1 MLRYCN
7 RKFLI
12 LILLLVGIGIVSI
25 YSASEIWATM
35 KYGDSLYY
43 VKRQMLFAGVGL
55 VVMGIVSYMDIKK
68 LTRYST
74 LIYVLC
80 LLAMVLVLIPGI
92 GVERNG
98 SRSWFGVGNFLI
110 QPSEFMKLS
119 LILFVSKE
127 LTTIR
132 NCRKVGGYWRIIGAT
147 ALAFLCIML
156 QPDFGSG
163 VVMCSAIVVMVIAA
177 GIDMRYFVYLSI
189 MAVAGMSLLIMSA
202 PYRLARITSFL
213 DPFSDPLGSGFQTIQ
228 ALFAIAPGGLFGLG
242 FQNSMQ
248 KHFYLP
254 EPQTDFIFAIIAE
267 EVGFLGCLFLIT
279 LFMLLL
285 KEGIKI
291 VRRGRDSELSYV
303 VVGIL
308 ALFMIQVIVNLG
320 VVVNLFPI
328 TGVTL
333 PFISYGGS
341 SLVLMMGSMGVLM
354 AIHGARDKDW

>member
-1 MLRYCN
+1 MFRYQN
-7 RKFLI
+7 RKFVI
-12 LILLLVGIGIVSI
+12 IISLLVLVGILAIF
-25 YSASEIWATM
+25 SASQVWAQM

-43 VKRQMLFAGVGL
+43 VRRQMLFVVAGFL
-55 VVMGIVSYMDIKK
+55 VMGVVSYLDIKK
-68 LTRYST
+68 LVSFSP
-74 LIYVLC
+74 LLYVLC
-80 LLAMVLVLIPGI
+80 LIAMVLVLVPGI

-98 SRSWFGVGNFLI
+98 SRSWFGVGSFLL

-119 LILFVSKE
+119 LILFVARD
-127 LTTIR
+127 LGAL
-132 NCRKVGGYWRIIGAT
+132 RKKRKLSAYWRSIVVTGV
-147 ALAFLCIML
+147 AFLCIML

-163 VVMCSAIVVMVIAA
+163 VVMCSAIVVMVITA

-189 MAVAGMSLLIMSA
+189 LAALGLTGLILSA

-267 EVGFLGCLFLIT
+267 EMGFLGCFVLIL

-285 KEGIKI
+285 REGVKM
-291 VRRGRDSELSYV
+291 VRNGKDSELMYV
-303 VVGIL
+303 IVGIM
-308 ALFMIQVIVNLG
+308 ALFMIQVIINLG

-354 AIHGARDKDW
+354 AINKST

>member
-1 MLRYCN
+1 MFQYRN
-7 RKFLI
+7 RTFFFLVVV
-12 LILLLVGIGIVSI
+12 LIVIGILSI
-25 YSASEIWATM
+25 YSASSVWADM
-35 KYGDSLYY
+35 KYNDVLFY
-43 VKRQMLFAGVGL
+43 VKRQSLFACVGL
-55 VVMGIVSYMDIKK
+55 VCMGCISYFDMKKVMRCSK
-68 LTRYST
+68 LLY
-74 LIYVLC
+74 ILC
-80 LLAMVLVLIPGI
+80 LISMILVLIPGI

-98 SRSWFGVGNFLI
+98 ARSWFGVGSFLI

-119 LILFVSKE
+119 LIVFVAHE
-127 LTTIR
+127 LSLLTKKKDI
-132 NCRKVGGYWRIIGAT
+132 KSYWRIIVAT
-147 ALAFLCIML
+147 GLAFLSIML

-163 VVMCSAIVVMVIAA
+163 VVMCSAIVVMVIVA
-177 GIDMRYFVYLSI
+177 GIDLRYFVYLI
-189 MAVAGMSLLIMSA
+189 VVAMLGLAGLIISA

-242 FQNSMQ
+242 FQGSMQ

-267 EVGFLGCLFLIT
+267 EMGFIGCLFLIS

-285 KEGIKI
+285 KQG
-291 VRRGRDSELSYV
+291 VRVVLECEDSELMYV
-303 VVGIL
+303 VVGIMS
-308 ALFMIQVIVNLG
+308 LFMIQVIINLG

-341 SLVLMMGSMGVLM
+341 SLVLMMGSMGVVM
-354 AIHGARDKDW
+354 SIHRK

>member
-1 MLRYCN
+1 MLHYRN
-7 RKFLI
+7 RTFFFLVM
-12 LILLLVGIGIVSI
+12 LLVIIGIISI
-25 YSASEIWATM
+25 YSASSIWALM
-35 KYGDSLYY
+35 KYEDVLYY
-43 VKRQMLFAGVGL
+43 VKRQVLFACVGFG
-55 VVMGIVSYMDIKK
+55 VMGVISNLDIKNLMKYSK
-68 LTRYST
+68 LLY
-74 LIYVLC
+74 ILC
-80 LLAMVLVLIPGI
+80 LIAMVLVLIPGI
-92 GVERNG
+92 GVSRNG
-98 SRSWFGVGNFLI
+98 SRSWFGIGSFLL

-119 LILFVSKE
+119 LILYVSHE
-127 LTTIR
+127 LSLIR
-132 NCRKVGGYWRIIGAT
+132 KRQDIFQYWRIITAT
-147 ALAFLCIML
+147 LLAFLCIML

-163 VVMCSAIVVMVIAA
+163 VVMCSAIVVMVIVA
-177 GIDMRYFVYLSI
+177 GIDLRYFVYLI
-189 MAVAGMSLLIMSA
+189 VLALVGLTSLIVSA

-267 EVGFLGCLFLIT
+267 EMGFLGCLFLIS

-285 KEGIKI
+285 RQG
-291 VRRGRDSELSYV
+291 VRVVLGCEDCELMYV
-303 VVGIL
+303 VVGIMS
-308 ALFMIQVIVNLG
+308 LFMIQVIINLG

-341 SLVLMMGSMGVLM
+341 SLVLMMGSLGVVM
-354 AIHGARDKDW
+354 AINKRK